1 MAYFAVF
8 LNYAYKH
15 FLDIIK
21 EPFSFIKSFR
31 IYNPITVDLDKHLS
45 NFLKHVKSPNT
56 LISFIAP
63 IIALSFVLN
72 NYPPGV
78 YYT

>member
-1 MAYFAVF
+1 MAYFAAF
-8 LNYAYKH
+8 LNRAYKH
-15 FLDIIK
+15 FSDTIK
-21 EPFSFIKSFR
+21 EPFSFIKSSR
-31 IYNPITVDLDKHLS
+31 TYNPVAVDLDKHLS
-45 NFLKHVKSPNT
+45 NFLKHVKSPNA

-72 NYPPGV
+72 NYPPNA